1 MNKICKLRRISLICA
16 MLTAVLIFLFS
27 SQESTESTKVSNSV
41 TSIIAGI
48 LIDDFKDM
56 TNEQKNKVINSIN
69 MYVRKAA
76 HFTIYTILS
85 IFVSTFMFTYAVS
98 LKNRVIGIII
108 CAFYAATDEF
118 HQFFIPG
125 RACLIADVLIDTSG
139 ACLGALIVYL
149 IYIIYKK
156 SRRTNENKTN

>member
-27 SQESTESTKVSNSV
+27 SQNSTESTKVSNSV

-56 TNEQKNKVINSIN
+56 TNEQKNKVIN

-98 LKNRVIGIII
+98 LKNGVIGIII
-108 CAFYAATDEF
+108 CALYAATDEF

-125 RACLIADVLIDTSG
+125 RACLITDVLIDTSG

-156 SRRTNENKTN
+156 SGRTNENKTN